1 LAVNEAGMQVH
12 EHARQGGF
20 ELAVVR

>member
-1 LAVNEAGMQVH
+1 VNEAGMQVH